1 MNLHLRNLAM
11 TCIDVIN
18 SFPIVNSCKLYGSL
32 ANNVDIKVD
41 VSGYD
46 NGKFMLEVPHLL
58 KKELNI
64 IYYDFA
70 PVLFPLIILF
80 RLQLVLII
88 HLP

>member
-1 MNLHLRNLAM
+1 M

-32 ANNVDIKVD
+32 ANNVEDELSDIDIKVD